1 MALFFPPGAN
11 CGLSRKTQSYT
22 YKYINIP
29 VLFFFFFVF
38 FWSPDGKSSFLTLL
52 IRLAVWDLY
61 IHPDINIYIYIN
73 IINFKMTSK
82 SEQLVYN
89 GVVLEVKVVVCKY
102 LGDILVVISVHSSSL
117 ETSSINIYTYI
128 NI

>member
-1 MALFFPPGAN
+1 
-11 CGLSRKTQSYT
+11 
-22 YKYINIP
+22 
-29 VLFFFFFVF
+29 
-38 FWSPDGKSSFLTLL
+38 
-52 IRLAVWDLY
+52 
-61 IHPDINIYIYIN
+61 
-73 IINFKMTSK
+73 MTSK

-102 LGDILVVISVHSSSL
+102 LGDKLVVISVHSSSL